1 MRVDFGQM
9 VSHGARAGDTQR
21 PYIERVPV
29 GGDDWVATR
38 WYAVCGTPTIMTS
51 EAARIGSTLASAAL
65 ALPHASVSRTG
76 ASLELEGKSAGACN
90 ENCSS

>member
-1 MRVDFGQM
+1 M
-9 VSHGARAGDTQR
+9 
-21 PYIERVPV
+21 PV
-29 GGDDWVATR
+29 GGDDGGGHAM
-38 WYAVCGTPTIMTS
+38 VCIPTIKAS
-51 EAARIGSTLASAAL
+51 EAARIESTLASAAL